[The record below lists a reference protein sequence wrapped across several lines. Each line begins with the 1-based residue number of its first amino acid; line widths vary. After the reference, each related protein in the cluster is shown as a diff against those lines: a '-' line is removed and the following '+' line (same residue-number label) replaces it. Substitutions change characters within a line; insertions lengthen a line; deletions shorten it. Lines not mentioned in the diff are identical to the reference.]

1 MKGEWGTW
9 GCRRCTHD
17 ERGQVVV
24 LFALLLPML
33 LALGAIVLASGTGT
47 CTRATSRRRSTPPRS
62 PVARPGAFR
71 AARTSTPNIEAQ
83 ARLYVGSHTAADGTV
98 VTSPHNPQLGGVG
111 GDQIYASLNQAAW
124 WSGSFPAPDFSD
136 PQGPVCESKILDV
149 KATEEDTPLLWRV
162 IPFSP
167 DIKRKARVQIE
178 EISGLTGLLPI
189 AVRLPQPL
197 SAAVVFYDEET
208 TSKPILGVAPLQHVC
223 IDAEPFC
230 FVDAPAGLGQW
241 TTGPTPSN
249 PTGSWVDF
257 FMRQQTGVVIA
268 TSVRPACGAGTP
280 PATAPCLNTQAS
292 WVGQGVDAF
301 CRQAGLA
308 VQCFDADGS
317 GATQTVASG
326 LHLVRGHREGNV
338 GDGRPTYAMP
348 GSSPSTALRR
358 GTSTRFPGPARCSSE
373 SSSTSARGKKTFPA
387 IPYNSSRRGSR
398 TTSRC
403 ATAWC
408 DAVRSGRRSAIP
420 TWAPFNSARTRT

>member
-1 MKGEWGTW
+1 M
-9 GCRRCTHD
+9 
-17 ERGQVVV
+17 VV
-24 LFALLLPML
+24 
-33 LALGAIVLASGTGT
+33 S
-47 CTRATSRRRSTPPRS
+47 
-62 PVARPGAFR
+62 GAFP
-71 AARTSTPNIEAQ
+71 AARTSTRISRRE
-83 ARLYVGSHTAADGTV
+83 ARLYVGSHTAADGSV
-98 VTSPHNPQLGGVG
+98 VTSPHNPQLSGVG

-136 PQGPVCESKILDV
+136 PLGPVCESKILDV
-149 KATEEDTPLLWRV
+149 KATEKDAPLLLRV
-162 IPFSP
+162 IPFFP

-178 EISGLTGLLPI
+178 EVSGLTGLLPI

-230 FVDAPAGLGQW
+230 FVDAPTGLGQW
-241 TTGPTPSN
+241 TTSPTPSN

-280 PATAPCLNTQAS
+280 PATAPCLDTQAS

-326 LHLVRGHREGNV
+326 LHLVRGHREGDV
-338 GDGRPTYAMP
+338 GDGPPDLRNAWLKPVDCPSTGYFNSIP
-348 GSSPSTALRR
+348 GSCKVQLGVVVDIGSLEEDVPGDPVRARPDADREPRRDALLPRATRR
-358 GTSTRFPGPARCSSE
+358 GRAWGLQSRPGLPSIQ
-373 SSSTSARGKKTFPA
+373 P
-387 IPYNSSRRGSR
+387 
-398 TTSRC
+398 
-403 ATAWC
+403 
-408 DAVRSGRRSAIP
+408 
-420 TWAPFNSARTRT
+420 RTRT